1 MNRYPTSASD
11 RGFFSTGRVIT
22 WCVLLII
29 AGAAFP
35 QLKSGPASKL
45 ANRLTGAVSA
55 ARRGDSMQ
63 SVRNTGRVVTTR
75 TRMRGIVPELTYWT
89 SKYGVPESR
98 QLSDVVGRSTATDA
112 WGRPIKYQP
121 PTKTVPGW
129 LHSSGP
135 DARDI
140 RDDIY
145 VPVTWETLTRGK

>member
-1 MNRYPTSASD
+1 MNRVPT
-11 RGFFSTGRVIT
+11 R
-22 WCVLLII
+22 L
-29 AGAAFP
+29 
-35 QLKSGPASKL
+35 SGSHSNSIKTL
-45 ANRLTGAVSA
+45 RSVSYTHLDVYK
-55 ARRGDSMQ
+55 RQ
-63 SVRNTGRVVTTR
+63 
-75 TRMRGIVPELTYWT
+75 